1 MIKILHLYYDLL
13 NLSGEQGNILA
24 LKKAFNNQN
33 VEVKLYC
40 LSVDDKIKFSD
51 YDLIYMGNG
60 SNSNFSIALEDIKKY
75 KKELKKYIDNNGYV
89 IATGNS
95 YLLFGEKIND
105 IDCLGIFDYYAK
117 WTNRTALECLMGML
131 NQKDII
137 GFQNR
142 DYVVNINRNHLF
154 KVKDGICDNLKSEN
168 EGYHENNFYGT
179 SVIGPLLIRN
189 PHLTNMIV
197 KDILEK
203 NNLVFHNDE
212 FKLLNDAYNEYIK
225 NFYN

>member
-24 LKKAFNNQN
+24 LMKAFNNQN
-33 VEVKLYC
+33 VEIKVDC

-60 SNSNFSIALEDIKKY
+60 SNSNLSIALGDIKKY

-105 IDCLGIFDYYAK
+105 TECLGIFDYYAK
-117 WTNRTALECLMGML
+117 WTNRTAHECLMKML

-142 DYVVNINRNHLF
+142 DYVVNIKRNHLF
-154 KVKDGICDNLKSEN
+154 KVIDGICDNLKSEN

-189 PHLTNMIV
+189 PHFTNMIV

-203 NNLVFHNDE
+203 NNLVFHDDK
-212 FKLLNDAYNEYIK
+212 FKLLNDAYEEYIK
-225 NFYN
+225 NFYS

>member
-40 LSVDDKIKFSD
+40 LSVDDKIKFGD

-60 SNSNFSIALEDIKKY
+60 SNSNFSIALADIKKY

-117 WTNRTALECLMGML
+117 WTNRTAHECLMKML

-168 EGYHENNFYGT
+168 ECYHEDNFYGT

-203 NNLVFHNDE
+203 NNLVFHDDE

-225 NFYN
+225 NFYS

>member
-1 MIKILHLYYDLL
+1 
-13 NLSGEQGNILA
+13 
-24 LKKAFNNQN
+24 
-33 VEVKLYC
+33 
-40 LSVDDKIKFSD
+40 
-51 YDLIYMGNG
+51 MGNG

-117 WTNRTALECLMGML
+117 WTNRTAHECLMGML

-203 NNLVFHNDE
+203 NNLVFHDDE

-225 NFYN
+225 NFYS

>member
-33 VEVKLYC
+33 VEVKVDC

-60 SNSNFSIALEDIKKY
+60 SNSNLSIALEDIKKY

-105 IDCLGIFDYYAK
+105 TECLGIFDYYAK
-117 WTNRTALECLMGML
+117 WTNRTAHECLMKML

-142 DYVVNINRNHLF
+142 DYVVNIKRNHLF
-154 KVKDGICDNLKSEN
+154 KVIDGICDNLKSEN

-189 PHLTNMIV
+189 PHFTNMIV

-203 NNLVFHNDE
+203 NNLVFHDDK
-212 FKLLNDAYNEYIK
+212 FKLLNDAYEEYIK
-225 NFYN
+225 NFYS

>member
-1 MIKILHLYYDLL
+1 MYKILHLYYDLL

-33 VEVKLYC
+33 VEVKVDC

-60 SNSNFSIALEDIKKY
+60 SNSNLSIALEDIKKY

-105 IDCLGIFDYYAK
+105 TECLGIFDYYAK
-117 WTNRTALECLMGML
+117 WTNRTAHECLMKML

-142 DYVVNINRNHLF
+142 DYVVNIKRNHLF
-154 KVKDGICDNLKSEN
+154 KVIDGICDNLKSEN

-189 PHLTNMIV
+189 PHFTNMIV

-203 NNLVFHNDE
+203 NNLVFHDDK
-212 FKLLNDAYNEYIK
+212 FKLLNDAYEEYIK
-225 NFYN
+225 NFYS

>member
-33 VEVKLYC
+33 VEVKVDC

-117 WTNRTALECLMGML
+117 WTNRTAHECLMKML

-168 EGYHENNFYGT
+168 EGYRENNFYGT

-203 NNLVFHNDE
+203 NNLVYHDDE

-225 NFYN
+225 NFYS

>member
-33 VEVKLYC
+33 VEVKIDC
-40 LSVDDKIKFSD
+40 LTVDNDIKFND
-51 YDLIYMGNG
+51 YDLIYLGNG
-60 SNSNFSIALEDIKKY
+60 SNNNLKIALEDIKKY
-75 KKELKKYIDNNGYV
+75 KKELNKYIDNNGYV

-95 YLLFGEKIND
+95 YLLFGNKVNED
-105 IDCLGIFDYYAK
+105 DALGIFDYYAK
-117 WTNRTALECLMGML
+117 SNERNAHECLMKL
-131 NQKDII
+131 INCKDII

-142 DYVVNINRNHLF
+142 DYVVNINKNHLF
-154 KVKDGICDNLKSEN
+154 KVIDGIADNLKSDN

-189 PHLTNMIV
+189 PHFTNMIV

-203 NNLVFHNDE
+203 NNYVYHEDE
-212 FKLLNDAYNEYIK
+212 LKLLNNAYNEYIK

>member
-40 LSVDDKIKFSD
+40 LSVDDKIKFND

-105 IDCLGIFDYYAK
+105 IECLGIFDYYAK
-117 WTNRTALECLMGML
+117 WTNRTAHECLMKML

-168 EGYHENNFYGT
+168 EGYHENNL
-179 SVIGPLLIRN
+179 GPLLIRN

-203 NNLVFHNDE
+203 NNLVFHDDE

>member
-24 LKKAFNNQN
+24 LEKAFNNQN

-117 WTNRTALECLMGML
+117 WTNRTAHECLMGML

-203 NNLVFHNDE
+203 NNLVFHDDE

-225 NFYN
+225 NFYS